1 MKQLLLTS
9 TIIAISALP
18 LSAQE
23 VAKSGKFASIVKNIG
38 NALNI
43 GQGEE
48 AVEGEVNALAVDAA
62 NAGLDKVEDKV
73 LSTSNFTHFELSV
86 GSDTMGLDKNK
97 SDTKTEAMTVYRL
110 KETGNWFFFK
120 QTSAVNFNK
129 VLIDRDGNLAATWG
143 STTNPMS
150 TKIITAI
157 KASLK

>member
-48 AVEGEVNALAVDAA
+48 AVESEVNALAVDAA
-62 NAGLDKVEDKV
+62 NAGLDQ
-73 LSTSNFTHFELSV
+73 
-86 GSDTMGLDKNK
+86 
-97 SDTKTEAMTVYRL
+97 AQRL
-110 KETGNWFFFK
+110 
-120 QTSAVNFNK
+120 QRPQQVHS
-129 VLIDRDGNLAATWG
+129 LRSQRPPLLAQC
-143 STTNPMS
+143 
-150 TKIITAI
+150 
-157 KASLK
+157 